1 MSGGTAQ
8 VDVLAATALPDWQR
22 VSDASQTNETAV
34 PARCRMKS
42 RHAAISDTIPHRKP
56 PIVAKPPCKSPTGDA
71 TSPSMVNTSDPESP
85 GRVKLRSVDAAI
97 SCRGNNMLLR
107 AVVIDTVQYGAESG
121 TSSARVGVAAIGVTM
136 WNKCA
141 PALP

>member
-1 MSGGTAQ
+1 
-8 VDVLAATALPDWQR
+8 
-22 VSDASQTNETAV
+22 
-34 PARCRMKS
+34 
-42 RHAAISDTIPHRKP
+42 
-56 PIVAKPPCKSPTGDA
+56 
-71 TSPSMVNTSDPESP
+71 MVNTSDPESP